1 MPSESFYLKMVAM
14 PIAGIGAIYLTA
26 TGVIAP
32 EAGTAILSG
41 IACFAIGEA
50 NGVKKTKAT
59 Q

>member
-1 MPSESFYLKMVAM
+1 MPSESFYLKVVAM
-14 PIAGIGAIYLTA
+14 PLAGLGAIYLTA
-26 TGVIAP
+26 MGLIAP

-50 NGVKKTKAT
+50 NGIKKAGV